1 MTSHLLHPIKRS
13 LASAEEMGQHA
24 RDSGIGQV
32 ALSYQAKP
40 QNETELNDGKNC
52 QKKAIKSDS

>member
-13 LASAEEMGQHA
+13 LASAEEMAQHA
-24 RDSGIGQV
+24 RDSVGQV

>member
-1 MTSHLLHPIKRS
+1 MTLHLLHPIKRS
-13 LASAEEMGQHA
+13 LPSAVEMGQHA
-24 RDSGIGQV
+24 RDSVGQV
-32 ALSYQAKP
+32 ALSHQAKP